1 MPDQVCAHT
10 GKVIP
15 RFLKVFLGDGNGH
28 ILILHNGVCPHR
40 LVEQHLV
47 VLLAVFIQ
55 TVLRHR
61 DQDGLLKIHLIE
73 PAVIDRDFRGSSA
86 VKGVEKLRV
95 FQKHRFFVVPARHSV
110 IDVLKF
116 ECLSVLVLTNKKNTV
131 LPDSFDG
138 NDGLYGFGN
147 DKFFLVLLE
156 QRP

>member
-28 ILILHNGVCPHR
+28 ILILHNGVCPR
-40 LVEQHLV
+40 CLVEQHLV
-47 VLLAVFIQ
+47 IFLAVFIQ

-61 DQDGLLKIHLIE
+61 DQDGLLKIYFIE

-86 VKGVEKLRV
+86 VEGIEKLRV

-138 NDGLYGFGN
+138 NDGLYRFGN